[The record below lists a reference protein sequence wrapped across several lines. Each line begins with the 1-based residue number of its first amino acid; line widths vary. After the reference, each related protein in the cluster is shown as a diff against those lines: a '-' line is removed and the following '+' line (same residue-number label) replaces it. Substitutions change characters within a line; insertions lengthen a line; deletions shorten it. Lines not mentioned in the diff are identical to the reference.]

1 VVLFRIS
8 LFFSNDAI
16 SFIAG
21 IFRMRYRKFMM
32 ATYAGMVPLSF
43 AVAYFSQDIDRL
55 ENGLYWIGGVG
66 AVLYGLYIYMDQK
79 KREKNE

>member
-1 VVLFRIS
+1 
-8 LFFSNDAI
+8 
-16 SFIAG
+16 
-21 IFRMRYRKFMM
+21 MM